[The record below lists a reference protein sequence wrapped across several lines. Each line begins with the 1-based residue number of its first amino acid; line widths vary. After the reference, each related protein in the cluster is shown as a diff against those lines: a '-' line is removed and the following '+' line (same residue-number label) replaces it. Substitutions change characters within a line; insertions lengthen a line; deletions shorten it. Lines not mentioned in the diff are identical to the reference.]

1 MPPASGPRRAGFPLP
16 AAPRRAEGVAERRR
30 AGGRYPLRARYGP
43 LPPPAP
49 AACSHLV
56 RGESGPGW
64 GRGEAAAAGA
74 RAVCA
79 GSERA
84 ALRCPAS
91 MRVGPLLLV
100 SLLGWGDL
108 SAAGRGFRADVV

>member
-1 MPPASGPRRAGFPLP
+1 M
-16 AAPRRAEGVAERRR
+16 
-30 AGGRYPLRARYGP
+30 
-43 LPPPAP
+43 
-49 AACSHLV
+49 

-108 SAAGRGFRADVV
+108 SAAGRGFIADVV